1 MAAKAALYLAM
12 REAGM
17 TNVQLARRIGCDEK
31 EVRRM
36 LDPRHPTKLPRIQ
49 DALDVL
55 GKRLVL
61 SVEEAA

>member
-12 REAGM
+12 GEAGM
-17 TNVQLARRIGCDEK
+17 TNVQLARKLGCDEK

-36 LDPRHPTKLPRIQ
+36 LDPRHPTKLPRIKE
-49 DALDVL
+49 ALEVF
-55 GKRLVL
+55 GKSLVV